1 MTTAEDSDFPD
12 EQDHRSREERT
23 ADRQDVVARVT
34 TRGLHIAEDIIYAF
48 TALLLAGGALV
59 VLTEAVYR
67 FSTEVPDGV
76 SGAVEAALESLLIV
90 FILVELLS
98 AVRSAITEHK
108 LVAEPFLL
116 VGILAVI
123 KELVVIAT
131 FRIDEGKVA
140 DTMLKVGVL
149 GGVVI
154 GLAVATLILRRRERE
169 PEESP
174 ASPE

>member
-1 MTTAEDSDFPD
+1 
-12 EQDHRSREERT
+12 
-23 ADRQDVVARVT
+23 
-34 TRGLHIAEDIIYAF
+34 
-48 TALLLAGGALV
+48 
-59 VLTEAVYR
+59 
-67 FSTEVPDGV
+67 
-76 SGAVEAALESLLIV
+76 
-90 FILVELLS
+90 
-98 AVRSAITEHK
+98 
-108 LVAEPFLL
+108 
-116 VGILAVI
+116 VI